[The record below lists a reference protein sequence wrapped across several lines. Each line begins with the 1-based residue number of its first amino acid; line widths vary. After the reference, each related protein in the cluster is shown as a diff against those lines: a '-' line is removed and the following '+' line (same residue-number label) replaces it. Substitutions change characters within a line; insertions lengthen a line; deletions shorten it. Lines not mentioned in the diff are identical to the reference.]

1 MPGIDGATLRSWR
14 RSRGWAV
21 PEMARQLSDAAREA
35 GVHAANHEGLIRMIY
50 AWERGDHD
58 LSERYELLYR
68 RVLGTAES
76 GPGRQD
82 AMPPRSVLPPA
93 LSRPSA
99 LSWATP
105 IYGAV
110 LSPTDAARRAAATQ
124 VANARVA
131 DLRAMTGRALQ
142 ASFASG
148 YAQLAVTLPVLI
160 GTAELANIQA
170 AGDRPSLQELLSD
183 IYAVT
188 GWTLIKA
195 DSPAAAWTAAQRALQ
210 HAEDIGDVLRSAAAT
225 RCLSE
230 VHMRAR
236 NFEEASRM
244 AFLAATYLDTART
257 SERAAVVCIRGG
269 ALLSA
274 SAAAAR
280 RGDTREAR
288 TSLRAAAVCADELD
302 EDRADLGTMFGPTNV
317 AIHRVAVAVELG
329 NPREAMEHVP
339 DVHLERMPAHLTERR
354 ARFLIDVARSHAQVQ
369 DDQAAI
375 GALTEAEAIAAD
387 ELRHHRLTR
396 EVLRDL
402 LTREHRSS
410 GLRALADRCHAL
422 A

>member
-1 MPGIDGATLRSWR
+1 MPGIDGGTLREWR
-14 RSRGWAV
+14 RSRGWDV
-21 PEMARQLSDAAREA
+21 PEMARQLRRAAREA
-35 GVHAANHEGLIRMIY
+35 GVPVATHSGLIRMIY

-68 RVLGTAES
+68 RTLGTAES
-76 GPGRQD
+76 ARGRQD
-82 AMPPRSVLPPA
+82 AAQPRSSPPA
-93 LSRPSA
+93 LSRPPA
-99 LSWATP
+99 LSWATQ
-105 IYGAV
+105 IYEAV
-110 LSPTDAARRAAATQ
+110 LNPTAAARRAADM
-124 VANARVA
+124 RLPG
-131 DLRAMTGRALQ
+131 LRAMAARALQ
-142 ASFASG
+142 ASLASD
-148 YAQLAVTLPVLI
+148 YTQLAATLPDLI
-160 GTAELANIQA
+160 GAAELAGIHA
-170 AGDRPSLQELLSD
+170 AGDRQRLQELLSD
-183 IYAVT
+183 VCAVT

-210 HAEDIGDVLRSAAAT
+210 HAEDAGDVLRSAAAT

-236 NFEEASRM
+236 NFEEASRT
-244 AFLAATYLDTART
+244 AFLAATYVDTAPTRD
-257 SERAAVVCIRGG
+257 RAAVSCIRGG

-280 RGDTREAR
+280 RGDSREAR
-288 TSLRAAAVCADELD
+288 TSLQAAAVCADQLN
-302 EDRADLGTMFGPTNV
+302 EDRADLGTVFGPINV

-329 NPREAMEHVP
+329 NPHEAVEHVP
-339 DVHLERMPAHLTERR
+339 GVHLDRMPAHLTERR
-354 ARFLIDVARSHAQVQ
+354 ARFLIDVARSHAQVH